1 MKLRAIKQANF
12 LWHKII
18 GKFFSDYFAKFNRLN
33 FTLHYR
39 AIYLKLRAACGLF
52 FGKFSLF
59 TSRACCA
66 LFLASFVIGCNS
78 SANIGDVAPE
88 ISAKTMQQT
97 PVKLSDF
104 ANKNKILLFWSYGC
118 AGCTKIIPAL
128 DDFLDRYGADFEVF
142 AINSY
147 NIDEDIFKFNR
158 EHKLR
163 NVRVLK
169 DDFTLTF
176 ERYEVQ
182 FLPMIVVIG
191 RDGKIV
197 QKIIGD
203 MPWESIESRLLS
215 LL

>member
-1 MKLRAIKQANF
+1 MKFRAIKQTNF
-12 LWHKII
+12 LWRKII
-18 GKFFSDYFAKFNRLN
+18 AIFFSDRFAKFNGLN
-33 FTLHYR
+33 FALHYR
-39 AIYLKLRAACGLF
+39 AIYLKLRAGCSLF
-52 FGKFSLF
+52 FNKFNLF
-59 TSRACCA
+59 ACCT
-66 LFLASFVIGCNS
+66 LFLVGCNS

-104 ANKNKILLFWSYGC
+104 TNKNRILLFWSYGC

-147 NIDEDIFKFNR
+147 NIDEDIFKFTR

-163 NVRVLK
+163 NIRVLK

-182 FLPMIVVIG
+182 FLPMIVVVG

>member
-1 MKLRAIKQANF
+1 MI
-12 LWHKII
+12 
-18 GKFFSDYFAKFNRLN
+18 
-33 FTLHYR
+33 
-39 AIYLKLRAACGLF
+39 
-52 FGKFSLF
+52 
-59 TSRACCA
+59 
-66 LFLASFVIGCNS
+66 
-78 SANIGDVAPE
+78 
-88 ISAKTMQQT
+88 
-97 PVKLSDF
+97 
-104 ANKNKILLFWSYGC
+104 
-118 AGCTKIIPAL
+118 
-128 DDFLDRYGADFEVF
+128 F

-147 NIDEDIFKFNR
+147 NIDEDIFKFTR

>member
-1 MKLRAIKQANF
+1 MKFRAIKQTNF
-12 LWHKII
+12 LWRKII
-18 GKFFSDYFAKFNRLN
+18 ANFFSDRFAKFNGLN
-33 FTLHYR
+33 FALHYR
-39 AIYLKLRAACGLF
+39 AICLKLRAGCGLF
-52 FGKFSLF
+52 FNKFNLF
-59 TSRACCA
+59 ACCA
-66 LFLASFVIGCNS
+66 LFLVGCNS

-104 ANKNKILLFWSYGC
+104 TNKNRILLFWSYGC

-147 NIDEDIFKFNR
+147 NIDEDIFKFTR

-163 NVRVLK
+163 NILVLK

-182 FLPMIVVIG
+182 FLPMIVVVG

-203 MPWESIESRLLS
+203 MPWESIQSRLLS

>member
-1 MKLRAIKQANF
+1 M
-12 LWHKII
+12 
-18 GKFFSDYFAKFNRLN
+18 
-33 FTLHYR
+33 
-39 AIYLKLRAACGLF
+39 
-52 FGKFSLF
+52 
-59 TSRACCA
+59 
-66 LFLASFVIGCNS
+66 
-78 SANIGDVAPE
+78 
-88 ISAKTMQQT
+88 
-97 PVKLSDF
+97 
-104 ANKNKILLFWSYGC
+104 
-118 AGCTKIIPAL
+118 
-128 DDFLDRYGADFEVF
+128 
-142 AINSY
+142 
-147 NIDEDIFKFNR
+147 IFKFNR

-163 NVRVLK
+163 NVHVLK